1 MALIAKIFS
10 ADLGDENA
18 KGNLLPQDLAAI
30 LGFLN
35 PHDAGILNIPEKD
48 CSQFGSINITGQTA
62 IVTFH
67 AGYIV
72 IHGRLVYIEEG
83 TEVAFNLPTSGSVN
97 GVLGIKINLAES
109 GANEVTWFQKTSGVV
124 TEDLIKKET
133 DGIYEFVLYNYTA
146 TDLSFTL
153 GAKTTQVIDRLPK
166 VLNDVVLN
174 AITQAT
180 TQPLNDKSRNV
191 ATTEFVK
198 NSCGEMIIRGY
209 VTFRAYDRG
218 NNNKYGTFTY
228 DFEGQG
234 LFAISSSTPA
244 IPSQIIWKGNI
255 MAYGLRNGSVS
266 PALGGN
272 QDVGFVGTITIIDFK
287 ITYANNTFADISQ
300 VTKDSIGDLGILYN
314 YEIGE
319 QQNVGRIVAVGGTAS
334 AGAYYP
340 IDDGKRVHLEA
351 SHLMRIDDMAIGFK
365 INA

>member
-18 KGNLLPQDLAAI
+18 KGNLLPQDLGAI

-153 GAKTTQVIDRLPK
+153 GAKTTQIIDKAKDISETLLQQ
-166 VLNDVVLN
+166 VFV
-174 AITQAT
+174 
-180 TQPLNDKSRNV
+180 TQPLNDKSNKV

-198 NSCGEMIIRGY
+198 NSIKFVKPGDLTFRVTQIQVMDIKANKDVTNHFNEFNLEATGVIYTNALGEKLFIGNLRGEMPIITSGNAY
-209 VTFRAYDRG
+209 IAQVVTFR
-218 NNNKYGTFTY
+218 F
-228 DFEGQG
+228 
-234 LFAISSSTPA
+234 I
-244 IPSQIIWKGNI
+244 
-255 MAYGLRNGSVS
+255 
-266 PALGGN
+266 LGAG
-272 QDVGFVGTITIIDFK
+272 G
-287 ITYANNTFADISQ
+287 
-300 VTKDSIGDLGILYN
+300 IGYTNATVWNSGILAKSHFIDAKYDWTSAWDWRGLDKNDAIMRGIERDVEGAESALCYFRPEFTDWRRTEYKTALKIYN
-314 YEIGE
+314 CI
-319 QQNVGRIVAVGGTAS
+319 I
-334 AGAYYP
+334 
-340 IDDGKRVHLEA
+340 
-351 SHLMRIDDMAIGFK
+351 RID
-365 INA
+365 

>member
-1 MALIAKIFS
+1 MALIAKVFP

-18 KGNLLPQDLAAI
+18 KGNLLPQDLGAI

-153 GAKTTQVIDRLPK
+153 GAKTTQIIDRPK
-166 VLNDVVLN
+166 DVTETLLQQVFV
-174 AITQAT
+174 
-180 TQPLNDKSRNV
+180 TQPLNDKSNKV

-198 NSCGEMIIRGY
+198 NSIKFVKPGDLTFRVTQTQVMAKNTDEHTATHNEQFNLEATGVIYTNSLGEKLFIGNLKGIMPKIGSGNFIPQVSVFRFVLGAGGIGYTNATVWNSGILAKSHFIDAEQDWQYAWAWSTTLTGNEAIMRGIEYGENGNVLGYFSDDSNYWRRIEHKTALKIYNCIIR
-209 VTFRAYDRG
+209 
-218 NNNKYGTFTY
+218 
-228 DFEGQG
+228 
-234 LFAISSSTPA
+234 
-244 IPSQIIWKGNI
+244 
-255 MAYGLRNGSVS
+255 
-266 PALGGN
+266 
-272 QDVGFVGTITIIDFK
+272 ID
-287 ITYANNTFADISQ
+287 
-300 VTKDSIGDLGILYN
+300 
-314 YEIGE
+314 
-319 QQNVGRIVAVGGTAS
+319 
-334 AGAYYP
+334 
-340 IDDGKRVHLEA
+340 
-351 SHLMRIDDMAIGFK
+351 
-365 INA
+365 

>member
-18 KGNLLPQDLAAI
+18 KGNLLPQDLGAI

-97 GVLGIKINLAES
+97 GVLGIRINLAES

-146 TDLSFTL
+146 TDLAFTL

-174 AITQAT
+174 AATHAT
-180 TQPLNDKSRNV
+180 TQPLTDKSKNV

-198 NSCGEMIIRGY
+198 NSCGEMIIRGS
-209 VTFRAYDRG
+209 VTFRAFNRG
-218 NNNKYGTFTY
+218 NKKKYGTFTY

-255 MAYGLRNGSVS
+255 MSFGLRDSS
-266 PALGGN
+266 YSSEQGN
-272 QDVGFVGTITIIDFK
+272 NDIGFVGAIKIIGFK
-287 ITYANNTFADISQ
+287 ITYANNTIADTSQ
-300 VTKDSIGDLGILYN
+300 ATIGDLGILYN
-314 YEIGE
+314 YELGE
-319 QQNVGRIVAVGGTAS
+319 GMNIGRIVAVGGAANT
-334 AGAYYP
+334 GEYYP
-340 IDDGKRVHLEA
+340 IDDGKRVHLES

-365 INA
+365 IKA